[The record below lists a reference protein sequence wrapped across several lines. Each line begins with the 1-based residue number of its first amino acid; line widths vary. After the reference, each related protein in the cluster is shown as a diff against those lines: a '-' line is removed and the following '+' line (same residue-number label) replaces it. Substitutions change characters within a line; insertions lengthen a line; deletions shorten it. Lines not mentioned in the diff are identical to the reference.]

1 MYVCA
6 IFACLVP
13 AEVKRDGIETN
24 YWMVMSHHVG
34 QGNEPVSS
42 ARRTS
47 ALNGW
52 VISPDPEDDT
62 EMAFG
67 HARISY
73 GKVTL
78 LFCPEMVFPHTS
90 GLILR
95 ERG

>member
-42 ARRTS
+42 QEEQVLLTAESSPQTQKMILKWHLDMHVSVMAR
-47 ALNGW
+47 
-52 VISPDPEDDT
+52 
-62 EMAFG
+62 
-67 HARISY
+67 
-73 GKVTL
+73 
-78 LFCPEMVFPHTS
+78 
-90 GLILR
+90 
-95 ERG
+95 